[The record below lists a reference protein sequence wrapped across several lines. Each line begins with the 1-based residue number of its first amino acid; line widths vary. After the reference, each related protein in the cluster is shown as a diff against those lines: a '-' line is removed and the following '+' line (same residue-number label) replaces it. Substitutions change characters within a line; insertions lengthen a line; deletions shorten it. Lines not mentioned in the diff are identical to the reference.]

1 MMHFAGIG
9 KTTLAHE
16 ICVKW
21 SRDGFLSEDFDAVLL
36 IPLRCVQQRSL
47 EEVVVEYIEED
58 SYKQL
63 KKSAGARCLI
73 ILEGLDEMA
82 VDRRNSDRFF
92 IRLIKECTILEE
104 STILITSRPHAC
116 DRLNVDRRVE
126 IIGFGKDEIKE
137 FVKKSFP
144 NDEHSVG
151 ELLWQLNEYPY
162 LRSLSYVPLNLVI
175 LVDIFQCNQRKLPS
189 TLTELY
195 KLFIVMAL
203 QRQVVKKDE
212 KCISLDVPAV
222 THDQE
227 NLSKLLEGIPSEVIG
242 TVFLLCKLSFYGF
255 FGWHANS
262 KEEDIQNNKNKWRD
276 PKIIFTV
283 EDLIQC
289 GIEATSQFDG
299 CGLLKATH
307 IHELPTDT
315 STYNF
320 PHLTIQE
327 FLASLYICLLP
338 QQEQQ
343 RLMTTTKYFKNFGNV
358 FVFFCGLTKLASN
371 EIHQIVSSKL
381 IPFKSDFSNPD
392 VIPAMR
398 CMYES
403 DCFPQSIFPL
413 NICKNSL
420 SPYDYFC
427 ASYLLSSQL
436 VSQLGMNNC
445 VMRDKDVELLVR
457 CRLSKG
463 IADQSLEQISLT
475 GNYLTAAG
483 MVCVMEL
490 VQSSK
495 PSLMHIIGC
504 NNNPYN
510 RLCNIKKI
518 GYQSQ

>member
-1 MMHFAGIG
+1 MSNISVSDDGNINKIHFAGIG

-21 SRDGFLSEDFDAVLL
+21 SRDGFLSEDFDAILL
-36 IPLRCVQQRSL
+36 VPLRCVQQRSL
-47 EEVVVEYIEED
+47 EEVVIEYIEED
-58 SYKQL
+58 AYKQL
-63 KKSAGARCLI
+63 KKSAGTRCLI

-82 VDRRNSDRFF
+82 IDRQNSDRFF

-104 STILITSRPHAC
+104 ATVLITSRPHAC
-116 DRLNVDRRVE
+116 ERLNVDRQVE

-137 FVKKSFP
+137 FVEKSFP

-151 ELLWQLNEYPY
+151 ELLWQLNKYPY

-175 LVDIFQCNQRKLPS
+175 LVDIFQCNQRNLPS
-189 TLTELY
+189 TLTDLY

-203 QRQVVKKDE
+203 QRQVMKKDE

-222 THDQE
+222 AHDQD
-227 NLSKLLEGIPSEVIG
+227 NLSKLLEGIPNEVTG
-242 TVFLLCKLSFYGF
+242 TVFLLCKLSFYGI

-283 EDLIQC
+283 EDLIHC
-289 GIEATSQFDG
+289 GIQVSSQFDG

-343 RLMTTTKYFKNFGNV
+343 HLITTAKYFKDFGNV
-358 FVFFCGLTKLASN
+358 FSFFCGLTKLSSN
-371 EIHQIVSSKL
+371 EMHQIVSSKL
-381 IPFKSDFSNPD
+381 VPLKSNFGNPD
-392 VIPAMR
+392 AIPAMR

-403 DCFPQSIFPL
+403 GCFPQSIFAL
-413 NICKNSL
+413 HIRKNGL

-436 VSQLGMNNC
+436 VSHLRMNNC
-445 VMRDKDVELLVR
+445 LMKDKDIELLVKH
-457 CRLSKG
+457 RLSKR
-463 IADQSLEQISLT
+463 ITDQSLEQISLT

-495 PSLMHIIGC
+495 P
-504 NNNPYN
+504 NPHTY
-510 RLCNIKKI
+510 
-518 GYQSQ
+518 Y

>member
-1 MMHFAGIG
+1 MHFAGIG

-58 SYKQL
+58 TYKQL

-126 IIGFGKDEIKE
+126 IIGFGKGEIKE

-144 NDEHSVG
+144 NDEHYVG

-162 LRSLSYVPLNLVI
+162 LCSLSYVPLNLVI

-195 KLFIVMAL
+195 KLFTVMAL

-222 THDQE
+222 AHDQE
-227 NLSKLLEGIPSEVIG
+227 NLSKLLEGIPSEVIE

-262 KEEDIQNNKNKWRD
+262 KEEDIQKKQVEGSKNH
-276 PKIIFTV
+276 FH
-283 EDLIQC
+283 C
-289 GIEATSQFDG
+289 GRS
-299 CGLLKATH
+299 H
-307 IHELPTDT
+307 PVRH
-315 STYNF
+315 
-320 PHLTIQE
+320 
-327 FLASLYICLLP
+327 
-338 QQEQQ
+338 
-343 RLMTTTKYFKNFGNV
+343 RGN
-358 FVFFCGLTKLASN
+358 
-371 EIHQIVSSKL
+371 
-381 IPFKSDFSNPD
+381 
-392 VIPAMR
+392 
-398 CMYES
+398 
-403 DCFPQSIFPL
+403 QSI
-413 NICKNSL
+413 
-420 SPYDYFC
+420 
-427 ASYLLSSQL
+427 
-436 VSQLGMNNC
+436 
-445 VMRDKDVELLVR
+445 
-457 CRLSKG
+457 
-463 IADQSLEQISLT
+463 
-475 GNYLTAAG
+475 
-483 MVCVMEL
+483 
-490 VQSSK
+490 
-495 PSLMHIIGC
+495 
-504 NNNPYN
+504 
-510 RLCNIKKI
+510 
-518 GYQSQ
+518 